1 MKLTLRMITS
11 VASLMLACVAPAAAA
26 PGDLDSSFGDGGRV
40 TTSFGGG
47 DDFASDVVVQPDGRI
62 VVAGSTAVG
71 GTQDFALARYLSDG
85 SPDRS
90 FSDDGRVTTEFP
102 TGEGLERA
110 SGVALQP
117 DGKIVAS
124 GGAGEFAVA
133 RYNVDGT
140 LDTTFSGD
148 GLQTVDVGT
157 YESSASDVAVDA
169 LGRIILVGVG
179 RNFDPVNFMDSA
191 VARLA
196 PDGSPDMTF
205 GYNGVYTLDLSGEG
219 LEHLGAVAPL
229 PDGGFTVTGG
239 SAYIGA
245 PPPELVTRRFAQSGD
260 EVEGFNRSREG
271 RLVAS
276 GEAIDVQADGR
287 TVIAGG
293 ARTRGVG
300 VLRLL
305 PDGSYDKSF
314 SGDGEDS
321 ARIVAGA
328 PGIESGRSVAV
339 QTSRRIVVGAVAYAE
354 DGGQLEGLA
363 FGLLRF
369 RPDGGLD
376 TSFAG
381 DGRQATRFG
390 AGSSSLSA
398 VALQGSRIL
407 AVGTAGLGSGDADFA
422 LAGYDGRVAEPSPLG
437 RDGAPD
443 SNIRR
448 LRRPRQGRG
457 GAAPRASEPAQAPAL
472 LMASHSALRVHPA
485 GPVGECALFAPQA
498 VHPCRRHRSL
508 ALGASSRPARR
519 ALRRLQPGDGR
530 PGSARTALQP
540 PATATAWPSP
550 FGGRGLQLVDLQM
563 RERLRDPALAVVVDR
578 VAHALLER
586 RLGLP
591 AIVLAYA

>member
-90 FSDDGRVTTEFP
+90 FSDDGRVTTAFP

-305 PDGSYDKSF
+305 PDGSYDRSF

-448 LRRPRQGRG
+448 LRRPVRPG
-457 GAAPRASEPAQAPAL
+457 
-472 LMASHSALRVHPA
+472 
-485 GPVGECALFAPQA
+485 
-498 VHPCRRHRSL
+498 RSL
-508 ALGASSRPARR
+508 RIRGTASDDHDVAKVEV
-519 ALRRLQPGDGR
+519 ALRRVRASQRRRRRCSWLRTRRSAFTRRVPS
-530 PGSARTALQP
+530 GSARC
-540 PATATAWPSP
+540 S
-550 FGGRGLQLVDLQM
+550 
-563 RERLRDPALAVVVDR
+563 RLRRFIRADGTDRWRLALPR
-578 VAHALLER
+578 
-586 RLGLP
+586 GLP
-591 AIVLAYA
+591 AGRYVVFSRATDDRGARERRFSARDRNRLAFTVRRKRSSARRPSDA

>member
-1 MKLTLRMITS
+1 MKLTLRIITS

-90 FSDDGRVTTEFP
+90 FSDDGRVTTAFP

-205 GYNGVYTLDLSGEG
+205 GYNGVYTLDPVRRGSGTSRGGRPAARRRVHGDRRLG
-219 LEHLGAVAPL
+219 LHRGSPTGA
-229 PDGGFTVTGG
+229 
-239 SAYIGA
+239 
-245 PPPELVTRRFAQSGD
+245 GD
-260 EVEGFNRSREG
+260 EAVRSE
-271 RLVAS
+271 
-276 GEAIDVQADGR
+276 
-287 TVIAGG
+287 
-293 ARTRGVG
+293 
-300 VLRLL
+300 
-305 PDGSYDKSF
+305 
-314 SGDGEDS
+314 
-321 ARIVAGA
+321 
-328 PGIESGRSVAV
+328 
-339 QTSRRIVVGAVAYAE
+339 RR
-354 DGGQLEGLA
+354 
-363 FGLLRF
+363 R
-369 RPDGGLD
+369 
-376 TSFAG
+376 
-381 DGRQATRFG
+381 
-390 AGSSSLSA
+390 
-398 VALQGSRIL
+398 
-407 AVGTAGLGSGDADFA
+407 
-422 LAGYDGRVAEPSPLG
+422 
-437 RDGAPD
+437 
-443 SNIRR
+443 
-448 LRRPRQGRG
+448 
-457 GAAPRASEPAQAPAL
+457 
-472 LMASHSALRVHPA
+472 
-485 GPVGECALFAPQA
+485 
-498 VHPCRRHRSL
+498 
-508 ALGASSRPARR
+508 
-519 ALRRLQPGDGR
+519 
-530 PGSARTALQP
+530 
-540 PATATAWPSP
+540 
-550 FGGRGLQLVDLQM
+550 GRGLQSV
-563 RERLRDPALAVVVDR
+563 
-578 VAHALLER
+578 
-586 RLGLP
+586 
-591 AIVLAYA
+591 